1 MFTIIFHCFKSLI
14 HGNSVGSKK
23 WLVRRKDMKKTTAA
37 SCEDSQHGGNHVAA
51 VTVSE
56 EDNT

>member
-1 MFTIIFHCFKSLI
+1 MLWVAQEH
-14 HGNSVGSKK
+14 
-23 WLVRRKDMKKTTAA
+23 LVISKDMKKTTAA
-37 SCEDSQHGGNHVAA
+37 SCEDSQHGGKDEAA